1 MNKNNTGKKQS
12 AIIVASEGDHV
23 EIMKLLLHHD
33 QTFVNQKNA
42 IGQSALSVALKKC
55 SNRPYRQNPFR
66 IVKLLLRCPKAEIK
80 TEYTYKSEIMD
91 YIDLRQTVQE
101 SNPTCCLKV
110 NLSLL
115 GAAGEG
121 DYRALRGLLQCPGS
135 KSNIN
140 TVNIKGQSPLY
151 IASMMGHIQ
160 AVNVLR

>member
-33 QTFVNQKNA
+33 QTFVNKKNV

-80 TEYTYKSEIMD
+80 MNT
-91 YIDLRQTVQE
+91 
-101 SNPTCCLKV
+101 PTSLKLWIILTCDKQFK
-110 NLSLL
+110 N
-115 GAAGEG
+115 
-121 DYRALRGLLQCPGS
+121 Q
-135 KSNIN
+135 I
-140 TVNIKGQSPLY
+140 PL
-151 IASMMGHIQ
+151 AT
-160 AVNVLR
+160 

>member
-23 EIMKLLLHHD
+23 DIMKLLLHHD

-80 TEYTYKSEIMD
+80 TAQNVD
-91 YIDLRQTVQE
+91 TVANH
-101 SNPTCCLKV
+101 SFLHADPSRLAAAKISLAASACL
-110 NLSLL
+110 
-115 GAAGEG
+115 
-121 DYRALRGLLQCPGS
+121 
-135 KSNIN
+135 
-140 TVNIKGQSPLY
+140 QS
-151 IASMMGHIQ
+151 AC
-160 AVNVLR
+160 

>member
-23 EIMKLLLHHD
+23 EIMKLLFHHD

-80 TEYTYKSEIMD
+80 TEHTYQSEIMD

-160 AVNVLR
+160 AVNVLC